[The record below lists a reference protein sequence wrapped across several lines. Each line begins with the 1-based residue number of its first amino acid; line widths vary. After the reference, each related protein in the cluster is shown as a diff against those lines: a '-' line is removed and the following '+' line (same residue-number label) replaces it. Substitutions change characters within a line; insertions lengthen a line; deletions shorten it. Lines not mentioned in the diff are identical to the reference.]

1 MKILIKFPTRGR
13 QEKFFKVLDM
23 YYSFANNLDL
33 IEFQISIDS
42 DDLSMNNDEVIHKFS
57 TYKNLKYSIGESVN
71 KIHAVNRDIVVGDW
85 DIILLA
91 SDDMIPKI
99 KGYDDI
105 IRTKMRDIYPD
116 TDGILWFHDGN
127 RKDLNTL
134 CILGRE
140 YYKRFNYIYH
150 PDYKS
155 LWADNEFMDVANL
168 LNKQTYFNELI
179 IKHEHP
185 DVGFGGRDNIHLEN
199 SKNDYIDKNLYLK
212 RKSINFELNK
222 NL

>member
-1 MKILIKFPTRGR
+1 MKILIKFPTRSR
-13 QEKFFKVLDM
+13 KEKFFKVLDM

-33 IEFQISIDS
+33 IHFQISIDE
-42 DDLSMNNDEVIHKFS
+42 DDLTMNNDEVISKFGN
-57 TYKNLKYSIGESVN
+57 YKNLTCTVGKSES
-71 KIHAVNRDIVVGDW
+71 KIHAVNRDIIVSDW
-85 DIILLA
+85 DIVLLA

-105 IRTKMRDIYPD
+105 VRTKMSELYPD
-116 TDGILWFHDGN
+116 TDGILWFNDGN

-155 LWADNEFMDVANL
+155 LWADNEFMVVGNIL
-168 LNKQTYFNELI
+168 KKQTFIDQVI
-179 IKHEHP
+179 IHHEHP
-185 DVGFGGRDNIHLEN
+185 DWGYGGGDQIHRLNSMNNNYDMQVFVRRQSNNFGL
-199 SKNDYIDKNLYLK
+199 
-212 RKSINFELNK
+212 
-222 NL
+222 

>member
-42 DDLSMNNDEVIHKFS
+42 DDHSMNNDEVIHKFS

-105 IRTKMRDIYPD
+105 IRTKMKDIYPD

-155 LWADNEFMDVANL
+155 LRADNELMVGGNIL
-168 LNKQTYFNELI
+168 KKQTFIDQVI
-179 IKHEHP
+179 IHHEHP
-185 DVGFGGRDNIHLEN
+185 DWGYGGGDQIHKLN
-199 SKNDYIDKNLYLK
+199 VNNNNHDMGVFMRRQKN
-212 RKSINFELNK
+212 NFDL
-222 NL
+222 